1 MPQRVIAMW
10 SGPRNIST
18 ALMRSW
24 ASRSDTTVIDE
35 PFYAHYLQFTGYD
48 HPGADEIIAAYET
61 DWRRV
66 IDGLLPAGAN
76 DGSSDE
82 KIVYQKHMTQ
92 HMLEHIDRSWI
103 AQVSNC
109 FLIRDPR
116 RMLLSFS
123 KVIPNPRLDQLGLV
137 QQVEIFQH
145 VRGVTGT
152 VPPVI
157 SSRGVL
163 SDPEGSLRKLCALL
177 DLPFESAM
185 LSWQAGRHDSDGVW
199 AKHWYASVE
208 KSTGFAPYERDDSPL
223 PHHLRGLL
231 DECQR
236 LYEQMAKHCIN

>member
-1 MPQRVIAMW
+1 LPQRVIAMW

-24 ASRSDTTVIDE
+24 ASRSDTKVIDE
-35 PFYAHYLQFTGYD
+35 PFYAHYLQYTGYN
-48 HPGADEIIAAYET
+48 HPGADEVIAAYET

-66 IDGLLPAGAN
+66 IDGLLPGRAN

-123 KVIPNPRLDQLGLV
+123 KVIPDPRLDQLGLV

-145 VRGVTGT
+145 VRRVTGS

-208 KSTGFAPYERDDSPL
+208 KSTGFAPYEHDDSPL
-223 PHHLRGLL
+223 PKHLRGLL
-231 DECQR
+231 DECQG

>member
-1 MPQRVIAMW
+1 
-10 SGPRNIST
+10 
-18 ALMRSW
+18 MRSW
-24 ASRSDTTVIDE
+24 ASRSDTKVIDE

-66 IDGLLPAGAN
+66 IDGLLPDASN
-76 DGSSDE
+76 DEASADT
-82 KIVYQKHMTQ
+82 IVYQKHMTQ

-103 AQVSNC
+103 SQVCNC

-123 KVIPNPRLDQLGLV
+123 KVIPDPRLDQLGLV

-145 VRGVTGT
+145 VRRVTGA

-163 SDPEGSLRKLCALL
+163 SDPEGSLRGLCALL

-185 LSWQAGRHDSDGVW
+185 LSWKAGRHDSDGLW

-208 KSTGFAPYERDDSPL
+208 KSTGFAPYAQDDSPL
-223 PHHLRGLL
+223 PQHLRGLL
-231 DECQR
+231 DECQG

>member
-1 MPQRVIAMW
+1 MPQRIIAMW

-35 PFYAHYLQFTGYD
+35 PFYAHYLKFTGYD
-48 HPGADEIIAAYET
+48 HPGSDEIIAAYET
-61 DWRRV
+61 DWRKV
-66 IDGLLPAGAN
+66 VAGLVGDA
-76 DGSSDE
+76 SSDGQ
-82 KIVYQKHMTQ
+82 IVYQKHMTQ

-123 KVIPNPRLDQLGLV
+123 KVIPDPQLDQLGLV

-145 VRGVTGT
+145 VRKVTGH

-163 SDPEGSLRKLCALL
+163 SDPEGSLRRLCALL
-177 DLPFESAM
+177 DVPFDSAM
-185 LSWQAGRHDSDGVW
+185 LSWKAGRHDSDGVW
-199 AKHWYASVE
+199 AKHWYAGVE
-208 KSTGFAPYERDDSPL
+208 RSTGFAPYTHVDTPL
-223 PHHLRGLL
+223 PQHLYGLL
-231 DECQR
+231 GECQR
-236 LYEQMAKHCIN
+236 LYDQMARHCIN

>member
-1 MPQRVIAMW
+1 
-10 SGPRNIST
+10 
-18 ALMRSW
+18 MRSW

-48 HPGADEIIAAYET
+48 HPGAEEIIATYET

-66 IDGLLPAGAN
+66 IDGLVP
-76 DGSSDE
+76 DGSSAG

-92 HMLEHIDRSWI
+92 HMLKHIDRSWI

-116 RMLLSFS
+116 RILLSFS
-123 KVIPNPRLDQLGLV
+123 KVIPDPRLDQLGLA
-137 QQVEIFQH
+137 QQVEIFQY
-145 VRGVTGT
+145 VRKVTGT

-163 SDPEGSLRKLCALL
+163 TDPEGSLRGLCALL

-185 LSWQAGRHDSDGVW
+185 LRWQAGRHEGDGIW

-208 KSTGFAPYERDDSPL
+208 KSTGFAPYRHDDSPL
-223 PHHLRGLL
+223 PQHLRGLL
-231 DECQR
+231 DQCQG
-236 LYEQMAKHCIN
+236 LYEQMAEHCIN